1 MEKTYITGQFR
12 VFMTD
17 VKDQYGMARRRVLK
31 IPANLYQYYDS
42 VKDFYDESSEGT
54 QIVYK
59 VEDLAVEQYINMT
72 STEII
77 NLITSGT
84 PVEYD

>member
-17 VKDQYGMARRRVLK
+17 VLDDLGLPRRRVLK
-31 IPANLYQYYDS
+31 IPSNLYQYYNS
-42 VKDFYDESSEGT
+42 VKDFYDENDEGT
-54 QIVYK
+54 QIMYK
-59 VEDLAVEQYINMT
+59 VEDLATEQYINMT

-77 NLITSGT
+77 RLITNGT
-84 PVEYD
+84 PVHYD

>member
-1 MEKTYITGQFR
+1 MEKTYITGQYR

-17 VKDQYGMARRRVLK
+17 VKDDYGMSRRRVLK

-42 VKDFYDESSEGT
+42 VKDFYDEEDEGT
-54 QIVYK
+54 QIMYQ
-59 VEDLAVEQYINMT
+59 VEDLAVEEYINMT

-77 NLITSGT
+77 RLITNGT
-84 PVEYD
+84 PVHYD

>member
-1 MEKTYITGQFR
+1 MENTYITGQYK

-17 VKDQYGMARRRVLK
+17 ILDELGLARRRVLK
-31 IPANLYQYYDS
+31 IPTNLYQYYNS
-42 VKDFYDESSEGT
+42 VKDFYDSEEEGT
-54 QIVYK
+54 QILYK
-59 VEDLAVEQYINMT
+59 VEDLATEQYINMT

-77 NLITSGT
+77 RLITNGT